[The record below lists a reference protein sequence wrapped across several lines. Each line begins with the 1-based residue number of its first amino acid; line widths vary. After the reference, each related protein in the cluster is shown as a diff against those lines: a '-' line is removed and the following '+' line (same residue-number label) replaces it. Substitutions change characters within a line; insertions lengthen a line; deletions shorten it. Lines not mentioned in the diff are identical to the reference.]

1 MQTAFCEIVFYLN
14 KQPHGHKLQTKM
26 RSGLFS
32 IHFTSQGEYANIV
45 CVMWWWWWRG
55 GGLKG
60 EIGLKAAW
68 GEMLTM
74 RQRQEEEDG
83 GRTVEGSLTKQAE
96 KRWLPQAEC
105 HPAHRYLK
113 EREKPLRYPPLT
125 THKGLHHLFNTPP
138 NPSNTINRFLLR
150 CKEKDCSGGT
160 TKSKKNSPPIQI

>member
-1 MQTAFCEIVFYLN
+1 MQTAFREIVFYLN
-14 KQPHGHKLQTKM
+14 KQPHGHKLQTKNEIGSLLNSFHIT
-26 RSGLFS
+26 RGICKYS
-32 IHFTSQGEYANIV
+32 V
-45 CVMWWWWWRG
+45 CG
-55 GGLKG
+55 GGEKSLKG
-60 EIGLKAAW
+60 EIRLKAAW

-74 RQRQEEEDG
+74 RQRREEEEDG
-83 GRTVEGSLTKQAE
+83 ERTVEGSLTKQAE

-150 CKEKDCSGGT
+150 CKEKDSSGGT
-160 TKSKKNSPPIQI
+160 TKSKNSPPIQI